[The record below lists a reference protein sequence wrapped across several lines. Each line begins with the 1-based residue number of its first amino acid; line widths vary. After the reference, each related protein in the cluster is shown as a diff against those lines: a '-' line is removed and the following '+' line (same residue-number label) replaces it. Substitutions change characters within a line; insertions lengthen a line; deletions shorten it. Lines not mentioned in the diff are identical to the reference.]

1 MIDTKGDKNGSEGT
15 LFVGAGVTLRGDVD
29 VPGAASVDG
38 KFEGTLKAKT
48 LIVGQTGHVSGQI
61 SAETAEIRGMVDDQL
76 VVRNKLVLRASGS
89 ISGAISYS
97 KIMVEEGGSISGSI
111 EVMERPRTAAQPAAP
126 EPEARVLQL
135 HQIAE

>member
-1 MIDTKGDKNGSEGT
+1 
-15 LFVGAGVTLRGDVD
+15 VCAGVTLRGDVD

-89 ISGAISYS
+89 I
-97 KIMVEEGGSISGSI
+97 

>member
-1 MIDTKGDKNGSEGT
+1 
-15 LFVGAGVTLRGDVD
+15 
-29 VPGAASVDG
+29 
-38 KFEGTLKAKT
+38 
-48 LIVGQTGHVSGQI
+48 VGQSGHVSGQI

-111 EVMERPRTAAQPAAP
+111 EVMERPRAAAQPAAP
-126 EPEARVLQL
+126 EQEARILQL
-135 HQIAE
+135 HQNAE

>member
-1 MIDTKGDKNGSEGT
+1 
-15 LFVGAGVTLRGDVD
+15 
-29 VPGAASVDG
+29 
-38 KFEGTLKAKT
+38 
-48 LIVGQTGHVSGQI
+48 VGQSGHVSGQI

-111 EVMERPRTAAQPAAP
+111 EVMERPRAVAQPAAP
-126 EPEARVLQL
+126 EQEARILQL
-135 HQIAE
+135 HQNAK